1 MKGKLTMNVTL
12 NSKAE
17 CALNMANALLGGMSV
32 SANGA
37 NGAIG
42 TVPGWESSSQSGSQ
56 RGSERG
62 LMSEI

>member
-37 NGAIG
+37 IG